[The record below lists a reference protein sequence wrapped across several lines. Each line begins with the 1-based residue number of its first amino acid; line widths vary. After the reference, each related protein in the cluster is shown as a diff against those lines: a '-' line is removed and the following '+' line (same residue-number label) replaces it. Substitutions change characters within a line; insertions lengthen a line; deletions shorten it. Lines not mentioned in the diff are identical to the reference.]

1 MKLKTILFTAMAAMT
16 FAAVPAAAHE
26 AYLHDSADL
35 VTQSDFENVDDA
47 LNETGAE
54 HQIYIAVKTTDSLEG
69 MSIANY
75 ADQWYET
82 EADTENGIVLVVS
95 ADSHEYFI
103 LTSGSCIYSFT
114 DAGLDYIE
122 AQIVP
127 DMSDGDYAE
136 AFMEFAQLC
145 DDFLMQAADGRP
157 YDAAN
162 MPKEPFN
169 VGKSLLIALV
179 VGLVAGGIG
188 LLVLFSNLKSV
199 HQQSGAADYTKQ
211 GSFRIEHSHDMYLY
225 KKVKRREKPDERNQ
239 SANRGSTTFTGSSGS
254 SRGGSGGTF

>member
-1 MKLKTILFTAMAAMT
+1 MKLKTILFAAMAAMT
-16 FAAVPAAAHE
+16 FAAFPVTAHGTH
-26 AYLHDSADL
+26 LHDSADL
-35 VTQSDFENVDDA
+35 VAQSDFQNVDDA
-47 LNETGAE
+47 LAEAETD
-54 HQIYIAVKTTDSLEG
+54 HHVYVAVKTTDSLEG

-82 EADTENGIVLVVS
+82 EADIENGVVLVVS
-95 ADSHEYFI
+95 ADSREYFI

-127 DMSDGDYAE
+127 DMSKGDYAG
-136 AFMEFAQLC
+136 AFMEFARLC
-145 DDFLMQAADGRP
+145 DDFLIQAADSTP

-188 LLVLFSNLKSV
+188 VLVLFSNLKSV
-199 HQQSGAADYTKQ
+199 HQQQGAADYTKQ
-211 GSFRIEHSHDMYLY
+211 GSFQLEHSHDMYLY
-225 KKVKRREKPDERNQ
+225 KKVKRREKPDENKQ
-239 SANRGSTTFTGSSGS
+239 SANRGSTTFTGGSGS